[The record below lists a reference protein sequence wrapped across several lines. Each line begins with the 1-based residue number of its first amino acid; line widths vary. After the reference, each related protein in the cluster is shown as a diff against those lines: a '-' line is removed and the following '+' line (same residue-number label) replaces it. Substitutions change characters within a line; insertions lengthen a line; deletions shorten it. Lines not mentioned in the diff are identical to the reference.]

1 MIVLWKVRRI
11 ILFLNWLDMANIQY
25 VTKEGLEKLRS
36 ELDYLESVER
46 PNISKQ
52 IAEARD
58 KGDLSENAE
67 YDAAKEAQGMLEM
80 KIAKLKE
87 TIAGSR
93 IIDESKLDTSKV
105 QIMNKVK
112 IKNLKNNAVM
122 TYTWFRKVKPT
133 SKPVNCPFLPPLP
146 KACWDIRWATKST
159 FRFLRASSPLKCSK
173 YPCKLFF
180 DKHTRGCS
188 VEQPLVCILPRT
200 KINSGKKFLSLVV
213 LQDKHAKIWQAS
225 FQK

>member
-1 MIVLWKVRRI
+1 MSKVSYI
-11 ILFLNWLDMANIQY
+11 
-25 VTKEGLEKLRS
+25 TEEGLKKLRE
-36 ELDYLESVER
+36 ELAHLESVER

-87 TIAGSR
+87 TIASSR

-122 TYTWFRKVKPT
+122 TYTLVSESEADLKAGKLSISTPIARGLLGHKVGDKVDIQVP
-133 SKPVNCPFLPPLP
+133 SGIIPFEVLE
-146 KACWDIRWATKST
+146 I
-159 FRFLRASSPLKCSK
+159 
-173 YPCKLFF
+173 
-180 DKHTRGCS
+180 
-188 VEQPLVCILPRT
+188 
-200 KINSGKKFLSLVV
+200 SL
-213 LQDKHAKIWQAS
+213 
-225 FQK
+225 